1 MSPGIMPDA
10 LVTVAVP
17 SFNQGAFLR
26 EALQS
31 LFAQETPV
39 EVFVADG
46 GSSDNSLD
54 VIREWQPQLAG
65 WRSHAD
71 AGQSAAINEAIARG
85 RAPYVCWLNS
95 DDWLLPGALS
105 TLIAA
110 LDRAPAA
117 PFAYGRSW
125 NVTGRGK
132 TPVWVEPFSEQRLSI
147 RCIVSQ
153 PASLVRRSAW
163 EAVGGLDPKLHM
175 AMDYDLWWR
184 LLRRFGAPRFVDE
197 FVAVNRIHPA
207 SKTASYRR
215 LHYFE
220 ATDVVRR
227 HHGRV
232 PLKWR
237 LLWPYAVWLKAARR
251 WLG

>member
-1 MSPGIMPDA
+1 MA
-10 LVTVAVP
+10 EARVTIAVP

-31 LFAQETPV
+31 LFAQDLPV
-39 EVFVADG
+39 EVFVSDA
-46 GSSDNSLD
+46 GSTDNSLD
-54 VIREWQPQLAG
+54 IIRAFAPRLAG

-71 AGQSAAINEAIARG
+71 GGQAAAINEAIARG

-95 DDWLLPGALS
+95 DDFLMPHGLSALV
-105 TLIAA
+105 AA
-110 LDRAPAA
+110 LERVPAA

-125 NVTGRGK
+125 NVTDRGRK
-132 TPVWVEPFSEQRLSI
+132 PVWVEPFSEKRLPI
-147 RCIVSQ
+147 RCFISQ

-163 EAVGGLDPKLHM
+163 EAVGGLDPNLHM

-184 LLRRFGAPRFVDE
+184 LWRRFGAPQFVEE
-197 FVAVNRIHPA
+197 FVAANRAHGA
-207 SKTASYRR
+207 TKTANNRR

-220 ATDVVRR
+220 AVDVVRR

-237 LLWPYAVWLKAARR
+237 LLRPYAVWFKAARNR
-251 WLG
+251 FN

>member
-1 MSPGIMPDA
+1 MTEA
-10 LVTVAVP
+10 RVTIAVP

-31 LFAQETPV
+31 LFAQDLPV

-54 VIREWQPQLAG
+54 IIREWAPRLAG
-65 WRSHAD
+65 WRSRAD
-71 AGQSAAINEAIARG
+71 AGQAAAINEAIAQG

-95 DDWLLPGALS
+95 DDWLLPGALPA
-105 TLIAA
+105 LIVA
-110 LDRAPAA
+110 LERFPAA

-125 NVTGRGK
+125 NVSRNSR
-132 TPVWVEPFSEQRLSI
+132 TPVWVEPFSEQRLSV
-147 RCIVSQ
+147 RCMVSQ
-153 PASLVRRSAW
+153 PASLIRRSAW
-163 EAVGGLDPKLHM
+163 EGVGGLDPNLHM

-184 LLRRFGAPRFVDE
+184 LFRKFGAPQFVDA
-197 FVAVNRIHPA
+197 FVAANRDHPA
-207 SKTASYRR
+207 TKTASFRR
-215 LHYFE
+215 LHYIE

-227 HHGRV
+227 HNGRV

-237 LLWPYAVWLKAARR
+237 LMWPYAVWLKAARR
-251 WLG
+251 WLGA